1 MSKVNPTKNWVILK
15 EIFLEE
21 NAMASGLYVSRPN
34 VANTVFGEVMA
45 KYPSSKLE
53 IGSKVVFIEY
63 SGGRWSFQGEKA
75 LIVPEIAI
83 LATFS

>member
-1 MSKVNPTKNWVILK
+1 MSRVNPTKNWVILK

-21 NAMASGLYVSRPN
+21 DVEASGLYIIRPN

-45 KYPSSKLE
+45 KYPKSELE
-53 IGSKVVFIEY
+53 IGSKVVFREY
-63 SGGRWSFQGEKA
+63 AGGRWSFQGEKA
-75 LIVPEIAI
+75 LIVPEVAI

>member
-21 NAMASGLYVSRPN
+21 QAMNSGIYVIRPN
-34 VANTVFGEVMA
+34 VSNTVFGEVMA
-45 KYPSSKLE
+45 KYPSSELE
-53 IGSKVVFIEY
+53 VGSKVVFREY
-63 SGGRWSFQGEKA
+63 SGGRWSFQGERA
-75 LIVPEIAI
+75 LIVPEVAI